1 MYIRVS
7 TKQQD
12 LYRQEQLGEQLIKKG
27 EVDKIYREKASGKDT
42 NRPVLQELLK
52 FARSGDTIIV
62 ESISRLIRSMTDFF
76 KLLQE
81 FKTKGITF
89 KSINE
94 PFVNT
99 DSNNPFSDVMA
110 LFMAKMAEIERD
122 LIKER
127 QKAGIERAKKEG
139 KYKGRKKIVPDNG
152 IFETLYKQWKN
163 EKIKAKD
170 FMKALG
176 VKKDTFYRRVKEY
189 EKQNNIMT
197 IQEEK
202 EYFTSLNQKVRKNK
216 LEREKQAI

>member
-1 MYIRVS
+1 VS

-52 FARSGDTIIV
+52 FARQGDTIIV

-81 FKTKGITF
+81 FKAKEITF

-99 DSNNPFSDVMA
+99 DSNNPFSEPMA
-110 LFMAKMAEIERD
+110 LFMAKMAEIERN

-139 KYKGRKKIVPDNG
+139 KYKGRKKIVPDNE
-152 IFETLYKQWKN
+152 IFSTLYKKWKN
-163 EKIKAKD
+163 KDIKTKD
-170 FMKALG
+170 FMKAVGL
-176 VKKDTFYRRVKEY
+176 KKVTFYTRVKEY
-189 EKQNNIMT
+189 EKANNIMT
-197 IQEEK
+197 IQE
-202 EYFTSLNQKVRKNK
+202 
-216 LEREKQAI
+216 AI